1 MRNGRRISVIIPALD
16 EESAIGGVVAAIPN
30 WVDEIVVVDN
40 GSHDRTSAV
49 ASAAGARVILERE
62 RGYGAAC
69 LTGIGALQT
78 PDIIV
83 FLDGDS
89 SDNPTEMSLLV
100 DPIARGDADFVVGSR
115 VRGNP
120 EPGSL
125 TMAQR
130 VGNWLACRLVNRIW
144 GADWSDLGPFRAIS
158 ADALL
163 RLNMQDRGY
172 GWTVEMQLKA
182 AAAGLRMDEAA
193 VSYRPR
199 IGTSKISGTVRGAL
213 LAGYTILKVIAQYA
227 WSRHALSA
235 RAPAIEPDRFA

>member
-1 MRNGRRISVIIPALD
+1 MRDGRRISVIIPALD
-16 EESAIGGVVAAIPN
+16 EERAIGDVVAAIPN
-30 WVDEIVVVDN
+30 WADEIVVVDN
-40 GSHDRTSAV
+40 GSQDGTSAV
-49 ASAAGARVILERE
+49 ALAAGARVILERE

-69 LTGIGALQT
+69 LAGIGALQT

-89 SDNPTEMSLLV
+89 SDNPAEMSLLV
-100 DPIARGDADFVVGSR
+100 DPIVSNDADFVVGSR
-115 VRGNP
+115 VRGKP

-125 TMAQR
+125 TIPQR

-144 GADWSDLGPFRAIS
+144 GANWSDLGPFRAIS
-158 ADALL
+158 ANALL

-182 AAAGLRMDEAA
+182 AAAGLKMREAP

-199 IGTSKISGTVRGAL
+199 VGVSKISGTVRGAF
-213 LAGYTILKVIAQYA
+213 LAGYTILRVIAQ
-227 WSRHALSA
+227 SALS
-235 RAPAIEPDRFA
+235 RPIRSS